1 VPEVK
6 VARLKSK
13 IEKLKEEIVRL
24 NAINAEMMRSE
35 DKQISLN
42 DPDARAT
49 SGKADN
55 QNANHR
61 RCGPRPRRKRPCRV
75 CADRQGSRPRRD
87 CQRHA
92 QLGTQIL
99 ALIIRLSAKPAS
111 DLPPLGSASPRNQG
125 D

>member
-1 VPEVK
+1 VPEAK

-61 RCGPRPRRKRPCRV
+61 RCGPRPRRKRHAEYV
-75 CADRQGSRPRRD
+75 LTAKGRD
-87 CQRHA
+87 
-92 QLGTQIL
+92 LGAIV
-99 ALIIRLSAKPAS
+99 SAMRSWGRKY
-111 DLPPLGSASPRNQG
+111 LR
-125 D
+125 